1 MKSRRWSTSFV
12 ITLTVLGILAGIFVS
27 ILPSQP
33 AFAADSYTK
42 ETCLS
47 TKNGDRDETGKLGN
61 LNDGQGVNG
70 YVFSIDSTGTHC
82 LFSEAPLGTSA
93 AKYDEAACSSAG
105 GIWAWQ
111 ANGDVVLYKGC
122 VFALPADEAEDA
134 KNNQETCITKFPDQQ
149 EDIEGV
155 SVTKANPEYKAC
167 IDGSDNKD
175 DGYCDKYTD
184 SLAQAACVFGQTGVY
199 NAPTD
204 TTSEDPCYAAQTHG
218 FGWIVCPGMTWM
230 TAAIDGL
237 VGWITGGLQWTML
250 TDTAGD
256 SGATIRDVWASMLTL
271 ANIAFAIAF
280 MIIIYST
287 ATSSGISNYGIKKI
301 LPRLVVAAV
310 GVNLSF
316 YLCAALADLSNIAG
330 VGLNDLIMARMSG
343 GNNGATMFGTLWDG
357 LLKAGVTLLIVIFT
371 WATVF
376 IGMLTIFIAIALR
389 TVALTM
395 LVIVSPLAIVA
406 SLLPNTEKWFKK
418 WRDTYIQLLVVYP
431 AFMAVWAGC
440 RLVANVATNIGADW
454 SWMISSLATL
464 APLAVIIPLFKSTSG
479 LMGKMTSLTEKGIG
493 AAGGNALKGLNKKS
507 NAYLRDRG
515 ARVAKNA
522 VAGRI
527 SEAGQEAGER
537 AKEVAA
543 LEKKKAESWTQA
555 DDARLK
561 SLNDRVIAGETL
573 VGDEL
578 KEHNDLAQKQVAHAS
593 GAIQDWGASDEAELG
608 KARTAKAEAD
618 RRYSRRANGLLRKG
632 VFMASDMRFNK
643 ANREAETKRTEQSE
657 LARRLSQDD
666 AYRARYAG
674 VTAGMSAAEADAR
687 MNRALNQAS
696 AIGNKASEEERSNFG
711 SLLSDASTISDSEK
725 GQFGTAENF
734 SNAMAANLVKDPD
747 YEVTISNNGVER
759 KLSWKTMTDNER
771 LVVFQQAASMGSSPE
786 VATTSNALD
795 TGKLFDDPA
804 LQNAAASMVV
814 KSGNKGFWVQGANVA
829 NSAAGKVTTAAQKT
843 INVTKAPIAAGVM
856 SSFDKGAHW
865 GDVVAS
871 MPDVA
876 ALAAKPG
883 PEGDDARAS
892 LTNLRNAIRA
902 NLSQPGGSRYVA
914 AVGSEYREILR
925 AAGVDDADIEALFNS
940 TGADADMV
948 SDAMMRKETKANG
961 ISPKLMT

>member
-61 LNDGQGVNG
+61 LNDGQGPNG
-70 YVFSIDSTGTHC
+70 YIFSIDSTGTHC
-82 LFSEAPLGTSA
+82 LFSEAPFGTSA
-93 AKYDEAACSSAG
+93 AKYDETACTGAG

-111 ANGDVVLYKGC
+111 QTGDVMLYKGC

-149 EDIEGV
+149 ENIEGV

-167 IDGSDNKD
+167 IDGADNKN
-175 DGYCDKYTD
+175 DGYCDKYSD
-184 SLAQAACVFGQTGVY
+184 SLDKAACVFGQTGVY

-204 TTSEDPCYAAQTHG
+204 TTSEDPCYAADTQG
-218 FGWIVCPGMTWM
+218 FGWVACPGINWLTR
-230 TAAIDGL
+230 TIDWI
-237 VGWITGGLQWTML
+237 VEWITGGLQWTML
-250 TDTAGD
+250 VDNG
-256 SGATIRDVWASMLTL
+256 SSVTIKSVWNSMLGI
-271 ANIAFAIAF
+271 ANIAFAIVF
-280 MIIIYST
+280 LIIIYST
-287 ATSSGISNYGIKKI
+287 ATSAGLSNYGVKKI
-301 LPRLVVAAV
+301 LPRLVVAAI

-316 YLCAALADLSNIAG
+316 YICAAAADLSNIAG
-330 VGLNDLIMARMSG
+330 VGVKSLILDQLTGANNVGQFGDLLNGVWQLAGGILIALLTWSMV
-343 GNNGATMFGTLWDG
+343 LIG
-357 LLKAGVTLLIVIFT
+357 LI
-371 WATVF
+371 TVF
-376 IGMLTIFIAIALR
+376 FAIALR
-389 TVALTM
+389 SVLLTM
-395 LVIVSPLAIVA
+395 LVIISPIAIVA
-406 SLLPNTEKWFKK
+406 ALLPNTEKWFKK
-418 WRDTYIQLLVVYP
+418 WRDTFIQLLIVYP
-431 AFMAVWAGC
+431 AFMAAWAAC
-440 RLVANVATNIGADW
+440 RLVGNIVAQTEGIGWLLSALCT
-454 SWMISSLATL
+454 I
-464 APLAVIIPLFKSTSG
+464 APLAIIIPLFKATSG
-479 LMGKMTSLTEKGIG
+479 VMGKMTSLTEKGIG

-578 KEHNDLAQKQVAHAS
+578 KEHNALAQKQVAHAS

-618 RRYSRRANGLLRKG
+618 RIYSRRANGLLRKG

-711 SLLSDASTISDSEK
+711 SLLSDASTLSDSEK

-829 NSAAGKVTTAAQKT
+829 NLAAGKVTTAAQKT

-948 SDAMMRKETKANG
+948 SDAMTRKETKANA